1 MLHVWR
7 RKEMHTGFGWV
18 NLKETDDLKNLGVGG
33 RIMLKSVLNK
43 QDGVKWT
50 GFIWLR
56 IVTKS
61 RLV

>member
-1 MLHVWR
+1 
-7 RKEMHTGFGWV
+7 MHTGFGWV